1 MFTNIHNQH
10 YTETCKCIFLS
21 DGDFIQCET
30 CKCIQADC
38 IDEPS
43 DEDEYD
49 YSQHFG
55 ISEDNE
61 ICCGIDC
68 PANSKRGE

>member
-1 MFTNIHNQH
+1 MFTNIHSIH
-10 YTETCKCIFLS
+10 YTEECKCIFLS

-38 IDEPS
+38 IDELP
-43 DEDEYD
+43 
-49 YSQHFG
+49 
-55 ISEDNE
+55 
-61 ICCGIDC
+61 IDC

>member
-1 MFTNIHNQH
+1 MFTKIHSIH
-10 YTETCKCIFLS
+10 YTEECKCIFLS

-38 IDEPS
+38 VNEPS
-43 DEDEYD
+43 DEAEYD

-55 ISEDNE
+55 ISDGE

-68 PANSKRGE
+68 PANSKKGE